1 MDTGYRC
8 GGEEKATPAASEL
21 IAHPPAPADAEK
33 VTMPTPVAINVYDL
47 NEYND
52 YAYAFGVGIF
62 HSGLEVHGREY
73 SFGGHDY
80 ASSGIFATEPREAP
94 PPAKFRCSEIVGYT
108 DMTAQE
114 VEDRVA
120 ELDRFYHG
128 NTYHLLERNCNS
140 FVEELCLELTGKMP
154 PPWVNRLARM
164 AVVANS
170 CAPCVLPASIR
181 AVASTPSVPPP
192 PSNGEANSAD
202 EADDDEA
209 PLLNF
214 PGQASMSKRAR

>member
-1 MDTGYRC
+1 
-8 GGEEKATPAASEL
+8 
-21 IAHPPAPADAEK
+21 
-33 VTMPTPVAINVYDL
+33 MPTPVAINVYDL

-170 CAPCVLPASIR
+170 CAPLLPREHPRRRQHAIR
-181 AVASTPSVPPP
+181 PTATVEWR
-192 PSNGEANSAD
+192 GEQRGRSGRRRGTAAQ
-202 EADDDEA
+202 
-209 PLLNF
+209 F